1 MDPKPNATLDS
12 KYEKLYAEVVA
23 LRRRLTILEKRMH
36 DGQQHTAMHDH
47 DRASP
52 GMVQDIGSFGGVKGI
67 QTSGSRRLNRRGGMG
82 VIASSQTDEIE
93 LTAPIT
99 ASPLSSGMIPS
110 PPTASPNNPPIR
122 TPSRTSFTYAD
133 VSGVADSPTESE
145 HTSSTPY
152 KKRSRPQ
159 SQATHDYARPTP
171 VDPND
176 SPTESEHTDSTP
188 YKRRVPRVDIRAN
201 QSHTAPASAPI
212 LSSSPTLSEAST
224 PTAYTRRLRGGGP
237 VSFVQSTAHRNTS
250 VTGRR
255 RAVRRNGNDSMSLS
269 GEMRRV
275 KPLPAPF
282 FGSVRRTTSDD
293 E

>member
-133 VSGVADSPTESE
+133 AAATREPSL
-145 HTSSTPY
+145 
-152 KKRSRPQ
+152 RPPMTMLGLHQ
-159 SQATHDYARPTP
+159 SIPMIARP
-171 VDPND
+171 
-176 SPTESEHTDSTP
+176 SPSTL
-188 YKRRVPRVDIRAN
+188 IR
-201 QSHTAPASAPI
+201 H
-212 LSSSPTLSEAST
+212 L
-224 PTAYTRRLRGGGP
+224 TRDGFQGLIYE
-237 VSFVQSTAHRNTS
+237 QTS
-250 VTGRR
+250 
-255 RAVRRNGNDSMSLS
+255 LIPPPH
-269 GEMRRV
+269 
-275 KPLPAPF
+275 PLQY
-282 FGSVRRTTSDD
+282 
-293 E
+293 